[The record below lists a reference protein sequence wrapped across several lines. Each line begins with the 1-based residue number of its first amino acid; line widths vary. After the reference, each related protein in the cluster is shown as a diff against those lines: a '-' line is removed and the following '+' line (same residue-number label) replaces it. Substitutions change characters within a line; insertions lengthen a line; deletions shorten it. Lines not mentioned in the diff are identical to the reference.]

1 MSETSVNFVNFVF
14 EKKKNDSA
22 FRATMKNATNEKLE
36 WKAWPHIEKF
46 IGNINDSDRRH
57 IFALV
62 GESIAKSKNESNG
75 ELSFGKA
82 MYVVQDK
89 DANDKK
95 PDYSPRMVRVL
106 SFDSLDDLLGVFKQ
120 LLPFLDSRDIS
131 LNYALILD
139 DLLLA
144 RFEKNYESLKAK
156 WASDYFKKEE

>member
-14 EKKKNDSA
+14 EKKENDSA
-22 FRATMKNATNEKLE
+22 FRAAMKNATNENLA
-36 WKAWPHIEKF
+36 WRAWPYIERF
-46 IGNINDSDRRH
+46 IGNISDNDRRH

-62 GESIAKSKNESNG
+62 GESIAKNKNESNG

-82 MYVVQDK
+82 MSVVQDK
-89 DANDKK
+89 DTNDEKT
-95 PDYSPRMVRVL
+95 DYSPRMARVL
-106 SFDSLDDLLGVFKQ
+106 SFDGLDDLLCVFKQ